1 MKFQIPIF
9 LNVTRVFTFFFFFFQ
24 FLENYKHKTKS
35 RHSHRNANHTTDP
48 NPFKPSRCLTSHKP
62 GAAQCFQVV
71 FVMQTTEM
79 FRKDRKP
86 AGDFYPTY
94 FGFEMNKKCNIEI
107 LCIHTYIVFFQDLY
121 LKGLKI
127 KVFISFSEALARG
140 I

>member
-9 LNVTRVFTFFFFFFQ
+9 LNVTRVFTFFSFFQ
-24 FLENYKHKTKS
+24 FLENYKQKTKS